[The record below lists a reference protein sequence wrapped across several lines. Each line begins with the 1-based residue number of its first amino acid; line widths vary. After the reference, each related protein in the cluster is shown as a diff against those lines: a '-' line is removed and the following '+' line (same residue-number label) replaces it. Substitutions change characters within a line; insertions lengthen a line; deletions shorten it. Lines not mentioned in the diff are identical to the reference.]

1 MNLFWVFL
9 ENLNLSVRVQKHGW
23 HRKYEVY
30 KDTQQKFL
38 VKHIHPFKII
48 SRALIRDLIY
58 ALWLCLSRK
67 SFCLTLPV
75 LLSQNFWWFWASFA
89 ESIRMCDNYGVH
101 PHGQKRK
108 IPVLHL
114 CVQSPVLLEVVQPRA
129 LPGVSFRT
137 ELQVHQCHCPFCSSL
152 RRSCPV
158 PGAVKT
164 PLVSHS
170 KLPSSLSGFYR
181 LLPRR
186 CPLLELYMIV
196 WYVEPNVSPG

>member
-1 MNLFWVFL
+1 M
-9 ENLNLSVRVQKHGW
+9 QKHGW

-67 SFCLTLPV
+67 SFCLTFPV

-89 ESIRMCDNYGVH
+89 ESIRMCDNHGGH
-101 PHGQKRK
+101 PHGQKGK
-108 IPVLHL
+108 LQFCTTV
-114 CVQSPVLLEVVQPRA
+114 CRA
-129 LPGVSFRT
+129 LCCWKWCSPGLCQASPSGWSFRCT
-137 ELQVHQCHCPFCSSL
+137 SVTVPSAAAWGEAVQCQVLSKHL
-152 RRSCPV
+152 
-158 PGAVKT
+158 
-164 PLVSHS
+164 LVSHS
-170 KLPSSLSGFYR
+170 KLPSSLSGSYH

-186 CPLLELYMIV
+186 CPLLELYMIA
-196 WYVEPNVSPG
+196 WYVVPNVSPG